1 MKPSRG
7 HRWLIPALAAA
18 ALALTALAYREPAL
32 MIQLGEQIWSCF
44 G

>member
-1 MKPSRG
+1 MKPR
-7 HRWLIPALAAA
+7 RWLIPTLAAA
-18 ALALTALAYREPAL
+18 ALALTALAYRDPAL